1 MARNQRARLYGA
13 MIESVARRGYAD
25 TTVANVLA
33 LAGVSRRAFYE
44 LFDNKEDCFLATHDS
59 VVARSRKLTLEAWG
73 RERGWANRLHAG
85 CKALLDD
92 IAASPKGPRLALVD
106 AFGAGPNVRVRI
118 MLASRV
124 FERMVVSA
132 YSSAP
137 EGPELSRLT
146 ARAIV
151 GGVRNV
157 LSVRLREGR
166 EKELQ
171 TLTEEIL
178 DLCEAYHSP
187 FVARLAVMS
196 EEAGRGRSAAHKS
209 TEFLPLGDDRGRSL
223 VSVAHL
229 TFDEGYEELTDPQ
242 IAEFAGVSTEA
253 FHRHFAN
260 KEEAFLALLDEIARE
275 ALAWVRARTD
285 SGCSWP
291 DTVQSAVEGLL
302 DYAACHEGLMRI
314 AFIELFAV
322 GPRVIDRVT
331 RLADEFTVFLLQDAP
346 EPRHAPSIAEDAVS
360 GALWGVISSWVAGK
374 RLLQLPWLVEHL
386 SFIVLAPY
394 IGAEQ
399 AFEAIAARRHTSEA
413 G

>member
-106 AFGAGPNVRVRI
+106 AFGAGPNVLVRI
-118 MLASRV
+118 VLAGRV
-124 FERMVVSA
+124 FERMVGFA
-132 YSSAP
+132 FSSAP
-137 EGPELSRLT
+137 EGPEMSRLT
-146 ARAIV
+146 SKAIV
-151 GGVRNV
+151 GGVRHV

-171 TLTEEIL
+171 TLTEEVL

-187 FVARLAVMS
+187 FAARLR
-196 EEAGRGRSAAHKS
+196 EITEDAGHGRSTVRPPA
-209 TEFLPLGDDRGRSL
+209 EFLPLGDDRARSL

-242 IAEFAGVSTEA
+242 IAEFAGISTEA

-260 KEEAFLALLDEIARE
+260 KEEAFLALLDEVAKH
-275 ALAWVRARTD
+275 ALERVSERTD
-285 SGCSWP
+285 GGGSWAQ
-291 DTVQSAVEGLL
+291 TVQSALEALL
-302 DYAACHEGLMRI
+302 DFAATHEGLMRV

-322 GPRVIDRVT
+322 GPGVIDRVT
-331 RLADEFTVFLLQDAP
+331 GLVDGFTLSLTQGAP
-346 EPRHAPSIAEDAVS
+346 EPRHAPLIAEDAVS
-360 GALWGVISSWVAGK
+360 GALWGVISSGVAGK
-374 RLLQLPWLVEHL
+374 RLARLPRLVEHL

-394 IGAEQ
+394 IGAEP
-399 AFEAIAARRHTSEA
+399 AFEAIVARRGTQA
-413 G
+413 PG